1 MIEPYIRTA
10 KFGDIPVH
18 DCFPLNKI
26 WKRVV
31 DVDVVIPEQ
40 NNKVITQ
47 SFGGSKFPMISVPQY
62 NDDFRVKIVAERTSH
77 IKRVIN
83 DYHTAM
89 NNRTTRPNDID
100 WTLHTNMGITFYLKQ
115 MFMSSD
121 IEGSTVMLDC
131 RFGWFSISY
140 EEQPV
145 DLVEHNGWREVRGL
159 SYY

>member
-1 MIEPYIRTA
+1 MIGPYIRTA

-18 DCFPLNKI
+18 DCFLLNKI

-31 DVDVVIPEQ
+31 DVDIVIPEQ

-47 SFGGSKFPMISVPQY
+47 SFGGAKFPIISVS
-62 NDDFRVKIVAERTSH
+62 DDFRVKIVADRTSH

-83 DYHTAM
+83 DYYIAL
-89 NNRTTRPNDID
+89 NNATIHPNDID
-100 WTLHTNMGITFYLKQ
+100 WTLSTNMGITFYLKN
-115 MFMSSD
+115 MLMSID
-121 IEGSTVMLDC
+121 FKGSTVMLDC
-131 RFGWFSISY
+131 RFDWFSISY

-145 DLVEHNGWREVRGL
+145 DLVAHNGWRGVRGL

>member
-10 KFGDIPVH
+10 KFGDILVH
-18 DCFPLNKI
+18 DCFLLNKI

-31 DVDVVIPEQ
+31 DVDIVIPEQ

-47 SFGGSKFPMISVPQY
+47 SFGVAKFPIISAS
-62 NDDFRVKIVAERTSH
+62 DDFRVKIVAVRTSH

-83 DYHTAM
+83 DYYIAL
-89 NNRTTRPNDID
+89 NNGTTHPNDID
-100 WTLHTNMGITFYLKQ
+100 WTLSTNMGITFNLKG
-115 MFMSSD
+115 MSMTID
-121 IEGSTVMLDC
+121 VECSTVMLDC
-131 RFGWFSISY
+131 RFDWFSISY

-145 DLVEHNGWREVRGL
+145 DLVAHNGWREVGGL

>member
-18 DCFPLNKI
+18 DCFLLNKI

-31 DVDVVIPEQ
+31 DVDIVIPEQ

-47 SFGGSKFPMISVPQY
+47 SFDGAKFPIISVS
-62 NDDFRVKIVAERTSH
+62 DDFRVKIVADRTSH

-83 DYHTAM
+83 DYYIAL
-89 NNRTTRPNDID
+89 NNGTTYPNDID
-100 WTLHTNMGITFYLKQ
+100 WTLSTNMGITFNLKR
-115 MFMSSD
+115 MSMSID
-121 IEGSTVMLDC
+121 VEGSTVMLDC
-131 RFGWFSISY
+131 RFDWFSISY
-140 EEQPV
+140 EDQPV
-145 DLVEHNGWREVRGL
+145 DLVAHNGWREVRRL

>member
-1 MIEPYIRTA
+1 MIDSYIRTA

-18 DCFPLNKI
+18 DCFLLNKI

-31 DVDVVIPEQ
+31 DVDIVIPEK

-47 SFGGSKFPMISVPQY
+47 SFGGAKFPMINVPLY
-62 NDDFRVKIVAERTSH
+62 NDDFRVKIVANRTSH

-83 DYHTAM
+83 DYYTAL
-89 NNRTTRPNDID
+89 NNGTTRPNDID
-100 WTLHTNMGITFYLKQ
+100 WTLSTNMGITFNLKG
-115 MFMSSD
+115 MSMS
-121 IEGSTVMLDC
+121 IVVEGSTVLIDC
-131 RFGWFSISY
+131 RFDWFSISY

-145 DLVEHNGWREVRGL
+145 DLVAHNGWREVRGL

>member
-31 DVDVVIPEQ
+31 DVDVVIPER
-40 NNKVITQ
+40 NNEVITP
-47 SFGGSKFPMISVPQY
+47 SFSGVKFPIISIS
-62 NDDFRVKIVAERTSH
+62 DDFRVKIVADRTSH

-83 DYHTAM
+83 DYYIAL
-89 NNRTTRPNDID
+89 NNGTTHPNDID
-100 WTLHTNMGITFYLKQ
+100 WTLSTNMGITFNLKG
-115 MFMSSD
+115 MSMSID
-121 IEGSTVMLDC
+121 VEGSTVMLDC
-131 RFGWFSISY
+131 RFDWFSISY
-140 EEQPV
+140 EEQSV
-145 DLVEHNGWREVRGL
+145 DLVAHNGWREVRGL

>member
-10 KFGDIPVH
+10 KFGDITVH

-31 DVDVVIPEQ
+31 NVDIVIPEK
-40 NNKVITQ
+40 NNKAITQ
-47 SFGGSKFPMISVPQY
+47 SFGGAKFPICVPQY

-83 DYHTAM
+83 DYYIAL
-89 NNRTTRPNDID
+89 NNGTIHPNDID
-100 WTLHTNMGITFYLKQ
+100 WTLSTNMGITFYLKN
-115 MFMSSD
+115 MLMSID
-121 IEGSTVMLDC
+121 FKGSTVMLDC
-131 RFGWFSISY
+131 RFDWFSISY
-140 EEQPV
+140 EKQPV
-145 DLVEHNGWREVRGL
+145 ALVEHNRWGEVTGL

>member
-18 DCFPLNKI
+18 DCFLLNKI

-47 SFGGSKFPMISVPQY
+47 SFGGAKFPIISVS
-62 NDDFRVKIVAERTSH
+62 DDFRVKIVADRTSH

-83 DYHTAM
+83 DYYIAL
-89 NNRTTRPNDID
+89 NNATIHPNDID
-100 WTLHTNMGITFYLKQ
+100 WTLSTNMGITFYLKN
-115 MFMSSD
+115 MLMSID
-121 IEGSTVMLDC
+121 FKGSTVMLDC
-131 RFGWFSISY
+131 RFDWFSISY
-140 EEQPV
+140 EDQPV
-145 DLVEHNGWREVRGL
+145 DLVAHNGWREVRRL

>member
-10 KFGDIPVH
+10 RFGDIPVH
-18 DCFPLNKI
+18 DCFLLNKI

-47 SFGGSKFPMISVPQY
+47 SFGSAKFPMLCVPQY
-62 NDDFRVKIVAERTSH
+62 SDDFRVKIVADRTSH

-83 DYHTAM
+83 DYYIAL
-89 NNRTTRPNDID
+89 NNGTIHPNDID
-100 WTLHTNMGITFYLKQ
+100 WTLSTNMGITFHLKR
-115 MFMSSD
+115 MLMSID

-131 RFGWFSISY
+131 RFDWFSISY

-145 DLVEHNGWREVRGL
+145 DLVAHNGWRGVRGL

>member
-31 DVDVVIPEQ
+31 DVDIVIPEK
-40 NNKVITQ
+40 NKFKSH
-47 SFGGSKFPMISVPQY
+47 SFMGTLNPMLVMSQY

-77 IKRVIN
+77 IKRIIN
-83 DYHTAM
+83 TAL
-89 NNRTTRPNDID
+89 NNGTTRPNDID
-100 WTLHTNMGITFYLKQ
+100 WTLHTNMGITFYLKK

-121 IEGSTVMLDC
+121 VKGTTFILDC
-131 RFGWFSISY
+131 RF
-140 EEQPV
+140 
-145 DLVEHNGWREVRGL
+145 D
-159 SYY
+159 

>member
-10 KFGDIPVH
+10 RFGDIPVH
-18 DCFPLNKI
+18 DCFLLNKI

-40 NNKVITQ
+40 NNKAIPL
-47 SFGGSKFPMISVPQY
+47 SFGGDKFPICVPQY
-62 NDDFRVKIVAERTSH
+62 NEDFRVKIVADRTSH

-83 DYHTAM
+83 DYYIAL
-89 NNRTTRPNDID
+89 NNGTIHPNDID
-100 WTLHTNMGITFYLKQ
+100 WTLSTNMGITFNLKG
-115 MFMSSD
+115 MSMS
-121 IEGSTVMLDC
+121 IVVEGSAVMLDC
-131 RFGWFSISY
+131 RFDWFSISY

-145 DLVEHNGWREVRGL
+145 DLVAHNGWRGVRGL

>member
-31 DVDVVIPEQ
+31 NVDIVIPEK

-47 SFGGSKFPMISVPQY
+47 SFGGAKFPICVPQY
-62 NDDFRVKIVAERTSH
+62 NDDFRVKIVADRTSH
-77 IKRVIN
+77 IKRIIN
-83 DYHTAM
+83 DYYTAL
-89 NNRTTRPNDID
+89 NNGTTHPNNID
-100 WTLHTNMGITFYLKQ
+100 WTLSTNMGITFHLKRMS
-115 MFMSSD
+115 MFID
-121 IEGSTVMLDC
+121 VEGSTVMLDC
-131 RFGWFSISY
+131 RFDQFSISY
-140 EEQPV
+140 EKQPV
-145 DLVEHNGWREVRGL
+145 DLVAHNGWREVRGL

>member
-18 DCFPLNKI
+18 DCFLLNKI

-40 NNKVITQ
+40 NNTVITQ
-47 SFGGSKFPMISVPQY
+47 SFGGDKFPIWVPQY
-62 NDDFRVKIVAERTSH
+62 NDDFKVKIVADRTSH

-83 DYHTAM
+83 DYYNALNNGTAH
-89 NNRTTRPNDID
+89 PNDID
-100 WTLHTNMGITFYLKQ
+100 WTLSTNIGITFYLKR
-115 MFMSSD
+115 MLMSID
-121 IEGSTVMLDC
+121 VEGSTVMLDC
-131 RFGWFSISY
+131 RFDWFSISY
-140 EEQPV
+140 EKQPV
-145 DLVEHNGWREVRGL
+145 DLVEHNRWGVVRGL

>member
-10 KFGDIPVH
+10 KFGVIPVY
-18 DCFPLNKI
+18 DCFLLNKI

-47 SFGGSKFPMISVPQY
+47 SFGSAKFPMLCVPRY
-62 NDDFRVKIVAERTSH
+62 NDDFRVKIVADCTSH

-83 DYHTAM
+83 DYYTAL
-89 NNRTTRPNDID
+89 NNGTTHPKDID
-100 WTLHTNMGITFYLKQ
+100 WTLCTNMGITFYLKK

-121 IEGSTVMLDC
+121 VEGSTVMLNC
-131 RFGWFSISY
+131 RFDWFSISY
-140 EEQPV
+140 EKQPV
-145 DLVEHNGWREVRGL
+145 DLVTHNGWREVRGL